1 MATLRKLTL
10 SIDEQVISRARR
22 YSLRHKVS
30 ISRLVTRYLAGL
42 GESERGRGTVSKTV
56 KRLRGILP
64 QEASVDEYR
73 EFLARQHGEAVP
85 GEAGSAGYSEVQAW
99 RSDAE

>member
-30 ISRLVTRYLAGL
+30 ISQLVTRYLARL
-42 GESERGRGTVSKTV
+42 GESERGRSISKTV

-64 QEASVDEYR
+64 QNASVDEYR
-73 EFLARQHGEAVP
+73 EFLEKKHNR
-85 GEAGSAGYSEVQAW
+85 
-99 RSDAE
+99 